1 MHIDF
6 IKYFEKQIINEH
18 NPDFKHLNHKS
29 VSGGCINSCFEFF
42 SLDTS
47 YFIKINSADKFP
59 KMFETEAEG
68 LKLLSQTSCINV
80 PKVIEVGKF
89 NDTAYLILEFVK
101 HERKKSNYWEDFGQ
115 KLASLHKNT
124 NSTFGLNFDNYIGS
138 LPQNNTAQD
147 NWTDFFI
154 ENRLEKL
161 VALCYDS
168 QLLDYQTKKQF
179 AILYSKLGNLIPK
192 ENPSLIHGDLWSGNV
207 IVNQNGEVCLVDP
220 SVYYAHREIE
230 LAFTFLFGSHPEEFY
245 KTYNE
250 NFPLEKDWRKR
261 IDLFNLYPL
270 LVHLKLFGSS
280 YFSQLK
286 NNLTKYL

>member
-1 MHIDF
+1 MNTDLIKHI
-6 IKYFEKQIINEH
+6 ENQIINKQ
-18 NPDFKHLNHKS
+18 NPNFKYLNNKTL
-29 VSGGCINSCFEFF
+29 SGGCINSCFEF
-42 SLDTS
+42 SSKDTS
-47 YFIKINSADKFP
+47 YFLKFNSADKYP
-59 KMFETEAEG
+59 NMFETEAEG
-68 LKLLSQTSCINV
+68 LNLLSQTSCINI
-80 PKVIEVGKF
+80 PKVIEVGRF
-89 NDTAYLILEFVK
+89 ENISYIILEFIK
-101 HERKKSNYWEDFGQ
+101 SERKKSNYWEDFGQ

-138 LPQNNTAQD
+138 LTQINTTKD
-147 NWTDFFI
+147 SWTDFFI

-161 VALCYDS
+161 VALCYDY
-168 QLLDYQTKKQF
+168 QLIDYQTKKQF
-179 AILYSKLGNLIPK
+179 NQFYSRLEKLIPK

-207 IVNQNGEVCLVDP
+207 IVNQKGEVCLVDP